1 MFEVSG
7 GQRLAWRG
15 ALADSPEDI
24 QSSFELSVSDTSF
37 GTADVVSTVITVSLK
52 PEVGWTKVTP
62 IVRALLKA
70 SGVTEAQREVS
81 ATQREASETLPD
93 ATSAFMLYIGRG
105 QYVVH
110 WQVGAI
116 ILVEV
121 QTGALLGLVS
131 VQKLRPGPLQ
141 VRLVQSATVGLR
153 CRAPMWPRTA
163 RCASPQVLL
172 AQPTMFDNCL
182 KLSERHRLRWS
193 LTQGTVPL
201 RTSPHA

>member
-70 SGVTEAQREVS
+70 SGVTEARREVS
-81 ATQREASETLPD
+81 ATQRDASETLPD
-93 ATSAFMLYIGRG
+93 ATSAFMLYIG

-153 CRAPMWPRTA
+153 CRALMWPRTA
-163 RCASPQVLL
+163 RCASPQVLQ

>member
-52 PEVGWTKVTP
+52 PEVGWTKVPHST

-81 ATQREASETLPD
+81 ATQMDASETLV
-93 ATSAFMLYIGRG
+93 YIGRG

-153 CRAPMWPRTA
+153 CRALMWPRTA
-163 RCASPQVLL
+163 RCASPQVLQ

>member
-1 MFEVSG
+1 M
-7 GQRLAWRG
+7 AWRG

-37 GTADVVSTVITVSLK
+37 GTADVVSSVITVSLK
-52 PEVGWTKVTP
+52 PEVSWTKVLHSTHKYN
-62 IVRALLKA
+62 RARTA
-70 SGVTEAQREVS
+70 QSGRSHRRTRSVLR
-81 ATQREASETLPD
+81 L
-93 ATSAFMLYIGRG
+93 
-105 QYVVH
+105 VH

-121 QTGALLGLVS
+121 QTGALLGLVA

-141 VRLVQSATVGLR
+141 VLLLPSATVS
-153 CRAPMWPRTA
+153 RALMVPRTT
-163 RCASPQVLL
+163 RCASPQVLQ

-201 RTSPHA
+201 RTSLHA

>member
-81 ATQREASETLPD
+81 ATQRDASETLPD
-93 ATSAFMLYIGRG
+93 ATSAFMLYIG

-153 CRAPMWPRTA
+153 CRALMWPRTA
-163 RCASPQVLL
+163 RCASPQVLQ